1 MPPHASASKKPGY
14 LAPWLPG
21 SVLALTA
28 LTGLALSGCSELMVA
43 SHLWK
48 KANPNQC
55 KTVGDDKIGNP
66 YLIDGVRY
74 EPLSSSVGY
83 AEKGIAS
90 WYGSDFHGGPTANG
104 ECYNMYAFTAA
115 HRTLPLPT
123 IVRVTNLE
131 NNKSV
136 VVKVNDRGPFARGR
150 ILDLSYAAAQSLGMV
165 GTGTAPVQVEAIG
178 GSFHGSKKAA
188 PEVHSR
194 DQLAESLPTVVP
206 ETAEEE
212 ELPPLSQ
219 AEQKKA
225 ATETAKERALGV
237 PAPKTSMPKPPPF
250 EKRVFTDTAPLK
262 KTQVY
267 VQVGAFG
274 EESRATD
281 QQLALAKLYKTAHI
295 SAVDINGKHLL
306 RVRAGPFRSVADAD
320 AALEA
325 ITQGGFPE
333 AQIKVDE

>member
-1 MPPHASASKKPGY
+1 MSLRLSLPLKSTFTWLLAS
-14 LAPWLPG
+14 G
-21 SVLALTA
+21 SMFL
-28 LTGLALSGCSELMVA
+28 LSGCSELMVA

-48 KANPNQC
+48 KANPVEC
-55 KTVGDDKIGNP
+55 KAVGDDKIGNP
-66 YLIDGVRY
+66 YLVDGTRY
-74 EPLSSSVGY
+74 EPMSSSVGY
-83 AEKGIAS
+83 SEKGIAS

-150 ILDLSYAAAQSLGMV
+150 ILDLSYAAAQSLDLV
-165 GTGTAPVQVEAIG
+165 RTGTAPVLVEAIG
-178 GSFHGSKKAA
+178 GSFHGGKKAA
-188 PEVHSR
+188 PDVHPS
-194 DQLAESLPTVVP
+194 DTLAETLPSVVP
-206 ETAEEE
+206 QTAEDE
-212 ELPPLSQ
+212 ELPPLTP
-219 AEQKKA
+219 AEQQKIA
-225 ATETAKERALGV
+225 EETAKERSLGV
-237 PAPKTSMPKPPPF
+237 PAPKTAMPKPPPF

-274 EESRATD
+274 EEPRATD

-295 SAVDINGKHLL
+295 SAVDVNGKHLL
-306 RVRAGPFRSVADAD
+306 RVRAGPFRSVADAE
-320 AALEA
+320 AALDS
-325 ITQGGFPE
+325 IVQGGFPD